1 MKRTLKSF
9 FVSTLMVLVCL
20 TLVAC
25 GKDIDTDAVSEVPF
39 GDKYPEKVNA
49 TYKITSSMAALQMY
63 EVGVK
68 NFNVANFVATQ
79 QLGNITTK
87 SMLGEMTQKLDCLRI
102 KQDNIYY
109 LDSNTFTTKGTPNIK
124 MCDQSI
130 YKDGKYKVRSA
141 NKGDIKVKNGEISIS
156 KWQDVKTFASLTDG
170 LNVYPDD
177 LTRINMYIVSSKTL
191 KSATKPVYDAKNKT
205 YKFDIVLNVDT
216 ATKDY
221 LNVMVYKTTK
231 GGIKVQAKDI
241 KFTKLKIKVEMWENG
256 LIKTIGCEEAYE
268 VKALSTTN
276 KTNLLATTYFT
287 YDRTEIN
294 INNYLK
300 F

>member
-25 GKDIDTDAVSEVPF
+25 VKDVDTDAVPEVPF

-205 YKFDIVLNVDT
+205 YKFDIL
-216 ATKDY
+216 
-221 LNVMVYKTTK
+221 
-231 GGIKVQAKDI
+231 Q
-241 KFTKLKIKVEMWENG
+241 
-256 LIKTIGCEEAYE
+256 
-268 VKALSTTN
+268 
-276 KTNLLATTYFT
+276 
-287 YDRTEIN
+287 
-294 INNYLK
+294 NY
-300 F
+300 

>member
-1 MKRTLKSF
+1 
-9 FVSTLMVLVCL
+9 
-20 TLVAC
+20 
-25 GKDIDTDAVSEVPF
+25 
-39 GDKYPEKVNA
+39 
-49 TYKITSSMAALQMY
+49 
-63 EVGVK
+63 
-68 NFNVANFVATQ
+68 
-79 QLGNITTK
+79 
-87 SMLGEMTQKLDCLRI
+87 
-102 KQDNIYY
+102 
-109 LDSNTFTTKGTPNIK
+109 
-124 MCDQSI
+124 
-130 YKDGKYKVRSA
+130 
-141 NKGDIKVKNGEISIS
+141 
-156 KWQDVKTFASLTDG
+156 
-170 LNVYPDD
+170 
-177 LTRINMYIVSSKTL
+177 MYIVNSKTL

-205 YKFDIVLNVDT
+205 YKFDIVLNIDT

-268 VKALSTTN
+268 VKAIGTTN